1 MYVHYILHQVIGHYL
16 ILLDPCKIG
25 LPNIQCMFKLKY
37 PVSLWFSHD
46 ADQVVDENAG
56 GSLAGE
62 HLLQLTEAQRRL
74 VVHLLNSSKIKE
86 LKAGRKGTFGCL
98 LH

>member
-1 MYVHYILHQVIGHYL
+1 
-16 ILLDPCKIG
+16 
-25 LPNIQCMFKLKY
+25 MFKIKY

-46 ADQVVDENAG
+46 ADQVVDENAR

-74 VVHLLNSSKIKE
+74 VVHLLNTSRIKE
-86 LKAGRKGTFGCL
+86 GGDIGLFITL
-98 LH
+98 VPNVL